1 MNKHSKLSST
11 LPAMTSLDQRENEF
25 PGPDPAGDR
34 NEVAT
39 EPVSTE
45 PESTGSV
52 ACTLAPGSGTT
63 GFIPGVEDAKIMIV
77 DDASMTVRLLQTFLE
92 DAGYTKFVT
101 TERSTEAM
109 HLLLAERPDVVLL
122 DLNMPEVSG
131 FDILAEAR
139 AHPEMGHMPILIL
152 TASDDPDDK
161 LRALELGAT
170 DFLAKPV
177 DTSELALRLRNTLAA
192 KAYQDRLMYYDAL
205 TDLPNRQMF
214 LDRLADCLSR
224 AQQTRKSG
232 AVLHINLDRFKHV
245 NDSLGHGVGDRIL
258 RMIARRIAGCVR
270 EADEICR
277 TPSPGANVSGSR
289 IGGDEF
295 VVLLPRVRDRGSLNK
310 VADRILAT
318 VSEPI
323 PWDDGEL
330 VITASIGVLVFP
342 QQATSVETL
351 LRNAVLATGRAKQ
364 LGRGRHELYSRHCEA
379 GSAARLSL
387 ESDLHRALGR
397 DELRLLFQPKV
408 DVATGRVKGAEALL
422 RWQHTERGQIGPGEF
437 IPLAEETGLIVPF
450 GNWVLRT
457 ACEQL
462 AQWRDS
468 GLDDL
473 GIAVNV
479 ASLQLKE
486 GNLLGEVRKALDA
499 TGVDPA
505 RLTLELT
512 ESAVIEHAKENI
524 ETLTSLHSLGVRLSL
539 DDFGT
544 GYSSLSYLERLPI
557 DELKID
563 RSFVSRIDAEGD
575 DAPIVSAVIAMAQ
588 RLGLRVVA
596 EGVETEAQRNYLKR
610 HRCDLYQG
618 YLFAK
623 PLPPE
628 ECAERARAA
637 DEASELQSEAM
648 PIAAPVPASGET
660 GASPQ
665 RHANVLLID
674 DDSVVCNLIA
684 TLLAEDGVSVTA
696 AYTGGVGLKLAREQ
710 SFDLILLDVGLPDAD
725 GFSLCTELCTDASAG
740 GVPVVFLTSRET
752 REDEVR
758 GLNAGAVDF
767 IRKPVH
773 ADILRMRVRNQLEL
787 KMQRDQLARIMGQRE
802 ASPS

>member
-1 MNKHSKLSST
+1 
-11 LPAMTSLDQRENEF
+11 MTNLNQSENVF
-25 PGPDPAGDR
+25 PGPEPSGGR
-34 NEVAT
+34 NDVAK
-39 EPVSTE
+39 EPTTRE
-45 PESTGSV
+45 PENRAGEAERSTAQNAG
-52 ACTLAPGSGTT
+52 ALAPDSGP
-63 GFIPGVEDAKIMIV
+63 GGIIPGVEGAKVMIV
-77 DDASMTVRLLQTFLE
+77 DDASMTLRLLRNFLE

-101 TERSTEAM
+101 IDRSTEAM
-109 HLLLAERPDVVLL
+109 HLLLAERPDVLLL

-139 AHPEMGHMPILIL
+139 AHPETQHLPILIL
-152 TASDDPDDK
+152 TASDDPDNK

-192 KAYQDRLMYYDAL
+192 KAYQDRLIYHDAL
-205 TDLPNRQMF
+205 TDLPNRQLF

-224 AQQTRKSG
+224 AQQTRTSG
-232 AVLHINLDRFKHV
+232 AVLHINLDRFKQI
-245 NDSLGHGVGDRIL
+245 NDSLGHGGGDRIL
-258 RMIARRIAGCVR
+258 RIIARRLAGCTR

-277 TPSPGANVSGSR
+277 VSSSGANVSASR

-295 VVLLPRVRDRGSLNK
+295 VILLPRVRDRAALNK
-310 VADRILAT
+310 VADRILAA
-318 VSEPI
+318 VSAPI

-330 VITASIGVLVFP
+330 VITASAGVLVFP

-351 LRNAVLATGRAKQ
+351 LRSVVLATGRAKQ
-364 LGRGRHELYSRHCEA
+364 LGRGRHELYSHHCEA
-379 GSAARLSL
+379 GSAARLNL

-422 RWQHTERGQIGPGEF
+422 RWQHAERGQISPGEF

-450 GNWVLRT
+450 GSWVLRT

-462 AQWRDS
+462 VQWRES
-468 GLDDL
+468 GLDDF
-473 GIAVNV
+473 GVSVNV

-499 TGVDPA
+499 TGVEPA

-512 ESAVIEHAKENI
+512 ESAVIENAKENI
-524 ETLTSLHSLGVRLSL
+524 ETLNSIRALGVRLSL

-563 RSFVSRIDAEGD
+563 RSFVKKIDAAGD
-575 DAPIVSAVIAMAQ
+575 DAPIVNAMIAMAQ

-637 DEASELQSEAM
+637 DEAIELHSEAM
-648 PIAAPVPASGET
+648 PVAEPVPANGET

-674 DDSVVCNLIA
+674 DDSMLCNLIS
-684 TLLAEDGVSVTA
+684 TLLAEDDVSVTA
-696 AYTGGVGLKLAREQ
+696 AYTGGAGLKLAREQ
-710 SFDLILLDVGLPDAD
+710 SFDLILLDVGLPDTD
-725 GFSLCTELCTDASAG
+725 GFSLCTELCTDAAVS

-752 REDEVR
+752 PEDEVR

-773 ADILRMRVRNQLEL
+773 ADILRLRVRNQLEL
-787 KMQRDQLARIMGQRE
+787 KMHRDRLAQIMGQRE
-802 ASPS
+802 VSPS